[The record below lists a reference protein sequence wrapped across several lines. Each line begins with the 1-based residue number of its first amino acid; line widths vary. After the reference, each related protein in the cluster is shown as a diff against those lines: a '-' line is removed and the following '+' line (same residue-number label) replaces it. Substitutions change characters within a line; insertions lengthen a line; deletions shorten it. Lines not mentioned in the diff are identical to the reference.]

1 MVSTNSIVQ
10 GEQVAILWEY
20 LFSKSDLYIHFAHRT
35 FKWKNEAK
43 SNAAVFCVI
52 VGFADFDTTGKV
64 IFDYEDVRGEP
75 HEIKAK
81 MVNPYLIDYRNI
93 FIQKRRKPIS
103 NVPNI
108 SFGSM
113 PNDGGNFLFTD
124 EQKEEFLAIEPKAS
138 TYIKPILSAHE
149 FLNGERRWC
158 LWLDGIQPNDLRELK
173 EIAKRVSKVKGLR
186 EASTRV
192 ATKRLAAF
200 PQLFGEIRQPDENY
214 ILIPRHSSENRKYIP
229 FGYFTPDYIVSDS
242 CLSIANA
249 TYYHFGILQSEMH
262 MAWTRVVC
270 GRIKSDFRY
279 SNEIVYNN
287 FPWPINP
294 SDKQVANIGSIA
306 ERILDIRASFANS
319 TLADLYD
326 PISMPPTLIKA
337 HSELDRAVDL
347 CYRPQIFPNE
357 SNRLSFL
364 FDLYDSYTADLFSV
378 GAKKKSKK

>member
-1 MVSTNSIVQ
+1 MNKSGTGFLDVREIIWLDVDMMYGIEYEEFPARIAEVAMWLIDHQMNMLISEEFGQYFVRLPLKKSATIVHGNALTVKWTDIISNNELSYILGNPPFSGAKKMSQSQRNEIVQLFGDAPGSGNLDYVAGWYLKAAEYIKGTRIKVGLVSTNSIVQ

-124 EQKEEFLAIEPKAS
+124 EQ
-138 TYIKPILSAHE
+138 
-149 FLNGERRWC
+149 
-158 LWLDGIQPNDLRELK
+158 
-173 EIAKRVSKVKGLR
+173 
-186 EASTRV
+186 
-192 ATKRLAAF
+192 
-200 PQLFGEIRQPDENY
+200 
-214 ILIPRHSSENRKYIP
+214 
-229 FGYFTPDYIVSDS
+229 
-242 CLSIANA
+242 
-249 TYYHFGILQSEMH
+249 
-262 MAWTRVVC
+262 
-270 GRIKSDFRY
+270 
-279 SNEIVYNN
+279 
-287 FPWPINP
+287 
-294 SDKQVANIGSIA
+294 
-306 ERILDIRASFANS
+306 
-319 TLADLYD
+319 
-326 PISMPPTLIKA
+326 
-337 HSELDRAVDL
+337 
-347 CYRPQIFPNE
+347 
-357 SNRLSFL
+357 
-364 FDLYDSYTADLFSV
+364 
-378 GAKKKSKK
+378 